1 MASSWLKHQF
11 SLPHHLV
18 PSYQDMVQPASP
30 PHSQDFQ
37 VNLANHRSLH
47 ETGSYEYEYVSYYL
61 CNIIE
66 IESHL

>member
-1 MASSWLKHQF
+1 MMTSCQMASSWLKHQF

-47 ETGSYEYEYVSYYL
+47 ETGSYDYEYVSYYL
-61 CNIIE
+61 Q
-66 IESHL
+66 HH